1 MGGGRNDSVNWRSWD
16 DTDLNA
22 VRRSAT
28 LEDSSVL
35 MTSRRSDEEKKS
47 WDGGVLPKSLRWC
60 KEKLARKGPVLS
72 PTLDKVR
79 DLSPVETNTCCCKNN
94 VEQLHRL
101 RWDFEVFHTFQIGGS
116 KNLQINGVPVV
127 EPKKLK
133 GLKSRYSSNYLTSR
147 QSWDARTPYG
157 EFLREIF
164 SQTRAAEEK
173 FGAPPKY

>member
-1 MGGGRNDSVNWRSWD
+1 M
-16 DTDLNA
+16 
-22 VRRSAT
+22 
-28 LEDSSVL
+28 L

-79 DLSPVETNTCCCKNN
+79 DLSPVETNTCC
-94 VEQLHRL
+94 
-101 RWDFEVFHTFQIGGS
+101 FQIGGS